1 MGSTLFCM
9 RHSLFLEINIYIYYS
24 FSMGH
29 KSAVPAKPKEGD
41 RSTLTPAQ
49 KKGALVLT
57 TRLAY
62 RCGNVATTRVRDT
75 NHLTHP
81 LTATATDA
89 DKKAMELKMA
99 AQAAA
104 ATGAPAKK

>member
-1 MGSTLFCM
+1 VGSTLFCM
-9 RHSLFLEINIYIYYS
+9 RHSLFLEKYYIYINYS

-75 NHLTHP
+75 NHTHP
-81 LTATATDA
+81 S
-89 DKKAMELKMA
+89 
-99 AQAAA
+99 
-104 ATGAPAKK
+104 PNRHRNRR